1 VRGAGGYNKAM
12 TLPSRIP
19 TAEGDLSFRLADLAA
34 TAVLAVALAARA
46 RGGDVIALHGPLGAG
61 KTAFA
66 RAFITARAA
75 AAGQADALGDVP
87 SPTFTLVQTYDMA
100 DPAIW
105 HFDLYRL
112 DKPDDALELGIDEA
126 FADAISLIE
135 WPERLGPYL
144 PRRALH
150 LHLAFDGETRIARL
164 TGADDWPARLETLA

>member
-1 VRGAGGYNKAM
+1 MALPSLIPAAAGG
-12 TLPSRIP
+12 
-19 TAEGDLSFRLADLAA
+19 LSFRLADVAA
-34 TAVLAVALAARA
+34 TAALAEALAARA
-46 RGGDVIALHGPLGAG
+46 QAGDVIALHGPLGAG

-66 RAFITARAA
+66 RAFITASAL

-87 SPTFTLVQTYDMA
+87 SPTFTLVQTYDMT

-126 FADAISLIE
+126 FSDAISLIE

-144 PRRALH
+144 PRCALH
-150 LHLAFDGETRIARL
+150 LHLEFDGEARIARFDAA
-164 TGADDWPARLETLA
+164 GEWPARLEQLA